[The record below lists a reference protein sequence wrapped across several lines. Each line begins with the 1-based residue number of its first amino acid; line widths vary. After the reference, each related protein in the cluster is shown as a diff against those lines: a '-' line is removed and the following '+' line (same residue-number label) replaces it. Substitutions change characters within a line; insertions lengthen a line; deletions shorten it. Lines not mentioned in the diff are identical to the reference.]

1 MDNQAFE
8 MYGENIQKS
17 SKGTEWPR
25 KEERNSRWSLMKVF
39 LVCLLACVITT
50 VIGVLVLSLVY
61 VNHVPFIRETVVKD
75 DGTSSPKPEEKDV
88 DIKFQFLNHVTNS
101 KVHKY
106 PGGEI
111 QWARYRNDVNEY
123 QSDEEMVF
131 GRSINNHR
139 SKMTFGTLR
148 IKSNGLRAPHWH
160 FNANEHGYLA
170 QGSAWIGVIGADN
183 SVVTT
188 YNVTAGQVIF
198 FPRNTVHWV
207 KNVGSE
213 DCLFLLFFTTHEEL
227 QTLDVDDAFFSTP
240 EDVAA
245 RALKPQGG
253 VNFIRTFKKQEEDQ
267 AINLPSNLNELVN
280 NATYVQ
286 SPDNFV
292 WQFFYDLKGSAEYP
306 FPGGVFQWARY
317 RINGTGLN
325 EKEKIF
331 SESLNKHE
339 NTLTLATLRIFSNG
353 LGQPHFHFNANE
365 MGYVISGC
373 GQVGVILSGVTSNFN
388 IGIGDVIFFPVG
400 TQHYIKSVCDE
411 DLLLILAYST
421 GNQLE
426 TLRMNDY
433 FHGTADH
440 ILAQLFFKHQ
450 DEFKKFPRPAKK

>member
-8 MYGENIQKS
+8 MHGESIQKS

-25 KEERNSRWSLMKVF
+25 KEERKSSWSLMKVF

-50 VIGVLVLSLVY
+50 VIGVLILSLVY
-61 VNHVPFIRETVVKD
+61 VNHVPFIRETVIQD

-88 DIKFQFLNHVTNS
+88 DIKFQFLNHVGKS

-123 QSDEEMVF
+123 QSDEEMAF
-131 GRSINNHR
+131 GKSINNHR

-148 IKSNGLRAPHWH
+148 IRSKGLRAPHWH
-160 FNANEHGYLA
+160 FNANEHGYLV
-170 QGSAWIGVIGADN
+170 QGTAWIGVIGADN

-240 EDVAA
+240 EDIAA
-245 RALKPQGG
+245 RALRPQGG
-253 VNFIRTFKKQEEDQ
+253 VSFIRTFKKQEEDQ
-267 AINLPSNLNELVN
+267 AVNLPPNLNELVK

-286 SPDNFV
+286 SPDNLV
-292 WQFFYDLKGSAEYP
+292 WRFFYDLKGSAEYP

-353 LGQPHFHFNANE
+353 LGHPHFHFNANE

-426 TLRMNDY
+426 TLRMDNY

-440 ILAQLFFKHQ
+440 ILAQLFFKDQ
-450 DEFKKFPRPAKK
+450 DEFKKFPRAAKK